1 MNFQFKAK
9 LAWQHLALAF
19 YPMTTLYA
27 CIAGMEKYD
36 ISQKAIDNYHSVVY
50 SKSDSNGEE
59 DVEADGED
67 IDDVYEE
74 EDEKTFKKGRGEF
87 ERQLEKSMVPF
98 VSWHISTCCLEI
110 AQYIE
115 ELEVNIKKKP
125 YVGMRLEWN
134 KNIPHA
140 KLEGPI
146 ADILYKNARVKFEKR
161 KGNT

>member
-74 EDEKTFKKGRGEF
+74 EDEKTFKKGRG
-87 ERQLEKSMVPF
+87 
-98 VSWHISTCCLEI
+98 
-110 AQYIE
+110 
-115 ELEVNIKKKP
+115 
-125 YVGMRLEWN
+125 
-134 KNIPHA
+134 
-140 KLEGPI
+140 
-146 ADILYKNARVKFEKR
+146 RV
-161 KGNT
+161 